1 MKKKKKPNLC
11 TRITRF
17 SLIVTVMAVIVWI
30 ALFKANSILGA
41 DALVSSKNSD
51 IEDYDFSNE
60 PKKDNLSV
68 LFAGVDEDGLRTDS
82 IIYAKYDTVNNKLYM
97 MSIPRDTYTTNDLA
111 TYKINSIYYGGKH
124 TKEFVKEVEN
134 LLDVSIDYYAVI
146 DLKLIPKVVEQ
157 IGELDITLDDE
168 VWKLDK
174 NTNKWNFFLPA
185 GKQTLNAEQVETL
198 ARNRDYADGDISRG
212 KMQRKIMIAL
222 IQNLMSTKN
231 VLKLPKVAS
240 TILDN
245 TNTNVTLR
253 EAMKYVTEL
262 KEIDTSSIVSTS
274 IPLENIAYNVNG
286 VACVLVDKQEA
297 RRIVAEDWIYTPPA
311 ATTTT
316 QE

>member
-1 MKKKKKPNLC
+1 M
-11 TRITRF
+11 
-17 SLIVTVMAVIVWI
+17 
-30 ALFKANSILGA
+30 
-41 DALVSSKNSD
+41 
-51 IEDYDFSNE
+51 
-60 PKKDNLSV
+60 
-68 LFAGVDEDGLRTDS
+68 
-82 IIYAKYDTVNNKLYM
+82 
-97 MSIPRDTYTTNDLA
+97 
-111 TYKINSIYYGGKH
+111 
-124 TKEFVKEVEN
+124 EN